1 MHASVLSPKN
11 HQSAW
16 RYNLQITWH
25 QLPLDEAMSEDG
37 EKLQIGL
44 GDARF
49 DGRRRDTR
57 LGDAGRDPGR
67 AGR

>member
-16 RYNLQITWH
+16 EYNLQITRH
-25 QLPLDEAMSEDG
+25 QLPLDEATSEDG
-37 EKLQIGL
+37 EKLWIAFRN
-44 GDARF
+44 ARS